1 MASDRPTASG
11 YTLHW
16 EAASDDITSAS
27 DMRYFVCAAD
37 DYDSIKTIAGCEN
50 SSTAMQYS
58 AGVTAL
64 TVSGQSNG
72 SVKYYNVIA
81 RDRSGNKTIYPGK
94 VQQMVLPADRLWFDD
109 ASSKPSV
116 TGSDGTIYLGGQ
128 FSQIG
133 FSTEGFAKVD
143 AVTANASMGLTAA
156 SGIIVMAI
164 AGDGDGGVYVGGS
177 FQSMSGVA
185 RKNVA
190 HFDRN
195 GNLDLRWKPDVD
207 STVTSIAVSGSTV
220 YLGGSFFTVAGQPRE
235 KLAAVGTD
243 GTLLLWNPGIG
254 PDNDDDVW
262 VSAVAVS
269 NSVVYVGGRF
279 NTAGGQPRTNI
290 AAINSDGTATTWN
303 PGIGSYEDWDY
314 VQALLVDGSKVYAG
328 GSFGTAGGQSRDNL
342 AAISTTTGQILSWNP
357 GAGLR
362 ENWEYV
368 NTLAQRGSTIFVG
381 GSFGTFA
388 GQDRFNLAAVGTD
401 GTLSSWAPQAVGEIT
416 TLFATNSSLYVAGWF
431 EEIAGEMRHRISS
444 FDANG
449 AITSWDPLL
458 SVWPDVVRA
467 IHVSGSNVYLGGV
480 AAVGVQT
487 RTRLA
492 ALGSDGLIS
501 AWNPNADGTVRRMD
515 SFGSSVYINGDFLNV
530 NGTARKQL
538 AAISTDG
545 TLQSWNPAP
554 NGTTINALAFFG
566 STAYIAGDFTTLGGQ
581 ARSGLGAMDLD
592 GTLLSWNPAPNGAVK
607 TIAVMD
613 SILYV
618 GGWFSSIAGQSRNFL
633 AGFGSDGNLISWAPN
648 PNSPV
653 EALTAAGSVLYAGGW
668 FSTIGGQSRNYLAAL
683 DATGSATSWNPNAN
697 NAVAAIT
704 VSGSTVN
711 VAGYF
716 TTISNQTRND
726 QRAAINSDGTLSATV
741 PSASQIPFQ
750 SDVVFYVRAD
760 QKTAINNGSQA
771 VNGDQVKSW
780 RDLSPDQKTLSN
792 YGSGATF
799 VQSSIGGLPSLQFN
813 RSSLGGR
820 GDGYTTS
827 AFGRGNFPLTVF
839 SVGQV
844 NTRFPYWAFLVTNV
858 ESGSSYAR
866 AFNVMSGWDGDP
878 LHLNKIADV
887 LTFDTSTFRYPA
899 TPTAGAPFIAGG
911 VDSKAGGSTQGI
923 GVGVRPYDCWVPWD
937 GLISEVLIFGR
948 MLNTNEQNAAM
959 DYLKRRYGI

>member
-1 MASDRPTASG
+1 MTSDLATASG

-16 EAASDDITSAS
+16 EAASDEITSAS
-27 DMRYFVCAAD
+27 NMRYFVCSAD
-37 DYDSIKTIAGCEN
+37 DYDSVKTIAGCEN
-50 SSTAMQYS
+50 AATAMQYS

-81 RDRSGNKTIYPGK
+81 MDQSGNKTLYPGK
-94 VQQMVLPADRLWFDD
+94 VQQMVLPADRLWFDN
-109 ASSKPSV
+109 ASSKTSV

-143 AVTANASMGLTAA
+143 AVTANASLGLTAA
-156 SGIIVMAI
+156 AETKSVMAI
-164 AGDGDGGVYVGGS
+164 ADDGDGGVYVGGS

-195 GNLDLRWKPDVD
+195 GNLDLRWKPDVN
-207 STVTSIAVSGSTV
+207 STVYSIAVSGSTV
-220 YLGGSFFTVAGQPRE
+220 YLGGIFTTVAGQARAR
-235 KLAAVGTD
+235 LAAVGTD
-243 GTLLLWNPGIG
+243 GTLLLWNPGISG
-254 PDNDDDVW
+254 GLARVR
-262 VSAVAVS
+262 AVAVS
-269 NSVVYVGGRF
+269 NSVVYVGGSF
-279 NTAGGQPRTNI
+279 TTAGGQSRTNI
-290 AAINSDGTATTWN
+290 AAINSDGTATSWN
-303 PGIGSYEDWDY
+303 PGIGSTSDD
-314 VQALLVDGSKVYAG
+314 VRALLVDGSKVYAG

-401 GTLSSWAPQAVGEIT
+401 GTLSSWAPDPDSAIGS
-416 TLFATNSSLYVAGWF
+416 LFATNSSLYVAGWF
-431 EEIAGEMRHRISS
+431 EEIAGEMRQGISS

-449 AITSWDPLL
+449 AITSWK
-458 SVWPDVVRA
+458 SSINQTSIGA

-492 ALGSDGLIS
+492 ALGTDGLIS
-501 AWNPNADGTVRRMD
+501 AWNPSADGTVRSMY

-530 NGTARKQL
+530 NGTARKKL
-538 AAISTDG
+538 ASISTDG

-554 NGTTINALAFFG
+554 NGTTINAFAFFG

-581 ARSGLGAMDLD
+581 ARSGLGAMDNN
-592 GTLLSWNPAPNGAVK
+592 GTLLSWDPAPNGAVK
-607 TIAVMD
+607 ALAVMD
-613 SILYV
+613 SKLYV

-633 AGFGSDGNLISWAPN
+633 AAFGSDGNLISWAPN

-653 EALTAAGSVLYAGGW
+653 EALTATGSIFYAGGW

-683 DATGSATSWNPNAN
+683 DTTGAATSWNPNAN
-697 NAVAAIT
+697 NVVAAIT

-726 QRAAINSDGTLSATV
+726 QRAAINTDGTLSATV

-760 QKTAINNGSQA
+760 QKTKTNSGIQANNGDRVS
-771 VNGDQVKSW
+771 SW
-780 RDLSPDQKTLSN
+780 MDLSPNQKTLYRVCSPSECN
-792 YGSGATF
+792 GATF

-813 RSSLGGR
+813 RFSLGGH

-827 AFGRGNFPLTVF
+827 AFERGDFPLTVF

-844 NTRFPYWAFLVTNV
+844 NTLFEYWAFLVTNV
-858 ESGSSYAR
+858 EPGNSYAH
-866 AFNVMSGWDGDP
+866 AFRVMSGW
-878 LHLNKIADV
+878 NKVADV
-887 LTFDTSTFRYPA
+887 LTFDTSTLSYPA

-911 VDSKAGGSTQGI
+911 VDSKAGGSSQGI
-923 GVGVRPYDCWVPWD
+923 GVGIRPYDYWVPWD

-948 MLNTNEQNAAM
+948 MLNPNEQNAAM